1 MVGMLDSP
9 GCLDGSDDQHVLL
22 HAAHELVGALVEPL
36 RLRHQLAQP
45 LDRERRPAERRIG
58 R

>member
-1 MVGMLDSP
+1 MIGAPYSPGGLDS
-9 GCLDGSDDQHVLL
+9 GDDQHVLL

-45 LDRERRPAERRIG
+45 LDRERRPAARRVG